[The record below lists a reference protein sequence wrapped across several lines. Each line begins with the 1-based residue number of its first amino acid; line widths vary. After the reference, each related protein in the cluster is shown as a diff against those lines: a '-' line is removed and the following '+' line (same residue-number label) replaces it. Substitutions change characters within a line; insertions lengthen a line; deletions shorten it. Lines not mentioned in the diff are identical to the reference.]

1 MIRMDNILIVLSV
14 SFLSLVSGSFPTNQ
28 SPVSLELWSWSQ
40 MEKSQPDYMNQTCSS
55 NYHCNV
61 SSWCCSEYKCVPGF
75 ICQNGQKEI
84 NDVCDYQ
91 FECFSR
97 CCNKN
102 TKKCSPVIDC
112 VQECKANKDC
122 TTGCCSFGYCS
133 ATNTC
138 ALGRKA
144 DEDYCDSGTE
154 CKNEKCLKNKCHIQ
168 EQLS

>member
-1 MIRMDNILIVLSV
+1 MIGIIYKAILLFPT
-14 SFLSLVSGSFPTNQ
+14 SFLSVNSFPSNQ
-28 SPVSLELWSWSQ
+28 SPLGSEYWTLSQ
-40 MEKSQPDYMNQTCSS
+40 MEQNADYMNQSCSS

-112 VQECKANKDC
+112 VQDCKVNKDC
-122 TTGCCSFGYCS
+122 TTVCCSFGYCS

-138 ALGRKA
+138 SLGRKA
-144 DEDYCDSGTE
+144 DEDYCDTATE
-154 CKNEKCLKNKCHIQ
+154 CKNRNCLKNKCTNQ
-168 EQLS
+168 E

>member
-1 MIRMDNILIVLSV
+1 M
-14 SFLSLVSGSFPTNQ
+14 NQ
-28 SPVSLELWSWSQ
+28 S
-40 MEKSQPDYMNQTCSS
+40 CSS

-61 SSWCCSEYKCVPGF
+61 SSWCCSEYKCVPGL

-97 CCNKN
+97 CCNKK

-112 VQECKANKDC
+112 VQECKVNKDC

-133 ATNTC
+133 ATSTC
-138 ALGRKA
+138 TSGKKVN
-144 DEDYCDSGTE
+144 DDYCDKDTE
-154 CKNEKCLKNKCHIQ
+154 CKNRKCLENKCNY
-168 EQLS
+168 